1 MINFLFSFS
10 PLLRRLLC
18 LFYLFVIIFLSL
30 SPPSQ
35 FPEITLFPEADK
47 IIHLLMY
54 LGLGWLVM
62 WAFFN
67 IKLSKALRIFLLFS
81 VPVWGVI
88 MELMQLCMNQGR
100 YFSWFDI
107 LANFLGASLGVLI
120 YRWIEKSWQY
130 NCNKN

>member
-18 LFYLFVIIFLSL
+18 LFYLFIIIFLSL

-35 FPEITLFPEADK
+35 FPKIILFPEADK

-62 WAFFN
+62 WAFYERT
-67 IKLSKALRIFLLFS
+67 LSKTIRVLLLFS

-88 MELMQLCMNQGR
+88 MELMQLFMHQGR
-100 YFSWFDI
+100 SFSWFDI
-107 LANFLGASLGVLI
+107 LANFVGASLGVLI
-120 YRWIEKSWQY
+120 YRRIESYLQN
-130 NCNKN
+130 NCMEK